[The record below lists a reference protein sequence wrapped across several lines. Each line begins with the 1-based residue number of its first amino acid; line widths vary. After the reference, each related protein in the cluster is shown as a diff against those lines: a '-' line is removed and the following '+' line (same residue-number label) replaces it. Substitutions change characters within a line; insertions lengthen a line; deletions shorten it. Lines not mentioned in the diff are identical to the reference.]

1 MGSEPS
7 LIDYINAFHEFDIE
21 INKNHSIP
29 SQDVNYEGYLVNYER
44 YQNFK
49 ILVNNLYNNQ
59 QNQFHSPINVN
70 PTGSTNYNDIL
81 EQNRLTT
88 ESLPLV
94 ESQIVNGNSFIII
107 NKKLFKL
114 ICKKTETQ
122 NNKIEYKII
131 AGNPGFIQFNLNN
144 NQKIIQFKNNK
155 KNIIDKSTVLGI
167 KENEDMNNNN
177 NKNNE
182 QTKNNTMIKDNWLI
196 IYRDVIN
203 YFNFENSIS
212 INLNNN
218 KSEPIQFRGF
228 LVNNDWVDNWK
239 KNSFYE
245 EIKANIILK
254 NIKDDNFINNFIT
267 TKQLETKSYYDGILD
282 IKNYI
287 ISDNQIEEALKTD
300 KSYTL
305 LSENFVSQFMNNSNQ
320 YLITFV
326 LSYQKI
332 TIKLL
337 GKSFP
342 FPANNNVIKKAN
354 NNNGLQDQININN
367 IEQKNS
373 YNSEYLKHLIRYTFF
388 KSELKS
394 PISLTKQKIYKAY
407 LVKNEILNELKKIY
421 NLKGLVDTLKNNNI
435 LNGINYKICDSYY
448 SKISK
453 FLNEKTIQ
461 YISEIKQIEQTGKI
475 KFNGPYNSFS
485 TRYLN
490 GLPKLIF
497 IEDFDIIDEE
507 FATFLQKIFNNIGFF
522 EVNFGILEDKIF
534 LIIFNKTT
542 NIYEI
547 VSFNQEDDFVVEYL
561 IEILNHGNFLDKN
574 TLNNFI
580 FQYITKNRLQ
590 NLISSNNYHPVT
602 NNLYIK
608 FYPVKVDMGKIQQ
621 IPQLNLVNKDNNQE
635 VNNNNKNQ
643 LIQSPEQQ
651 KILSQNQNLEIG
663 EVSRMRLFQS
673 YNPEYQLSSFQTPNG
688 FNNNLPRQNSFG
700 INLDNNTY
708 TNNERISSQDN
719 INSVNIFTNHQNALN
734 QQYQTVLLN
743 KNENQRLLNNPPSQ
757 THIVNKKEDETNLI
771 NNIRFSMNIIRE
783 RENLLDQI
791 NKPKGNK
798 NNPNKEYY
806 LIHES
811 YINKLSSLFH
821 LVDIRNIMGQYSQ
834 KKNEELFNIVK
845 EAAKKDKELKKLNLL
860 DKATIQSNMD
870 SIGVGEFHHYYAN
883 NDKSTNLLYYK
894 HCDIISFEILNLLRE
909 IDKNINRKIQK
920 VKCVFDCN
928 KIMLFIN
935 DKIINI
941 ANYNKGINTEY
952 IIISNGQNNSCNLS
966 QIFKKF
972 EDEGQTNFINKFCFS
987 NLINFNIN
995 YYNQI
1000 TNVSANIYK
1009 ITPDGKIEYI
1019 PSDKLKVM
1027 ILLSLYQKYN
1037 FENIPQKVYLIDP
1050 QWLKQYEYEKIKKLV
1065 DADLNKINNFGKL
1078 SYDLNFASQI
1088 IPFLSIDKLKKY
1100 DQEYYSK
1107 APNPNLHFNC
1117 RNYEQIIKDLQ
1128 IFFCKKFVLINEEL
1142 YKLFNHCYKISLP
1155 NMDIIHIKKTMD
1167 GDIIIIKN
1175 YPINSGQIQINM
1187 QNLIFSGIIDLNQNR
1202 FNIQHIFEY
1211 KDKPIFDKEIE
1222 MFLKDNISNYIS
1234 RKTFLN
1240 QKNNNEYFSPIFE
1253 NNQIIGNYY
1262 KFKEGFDYK
1271 KCFNYYKY
1279 FNNKQLLNLVYL
1291 YCNELSLKNKIRK
1304 PNYKDESFC
1313 VIKRKILTDMKEEN
1327 NFDKLKDYLVGKIV
1341 NIPPSIKEIYQV
1353 IKTFPQK
1360 DLPYLR
1366 NDIKQIYIT
1375 NDQLPAYE
1383 IEAEMITN
1391 PNNKN
1396 ESFMIYRD
1404 FELIDS
1410 TIKNKFIDDKIPFQ
1424 SLRCNFVPD
1433 NRILIYYP
1441 INKFNK
1447 NSMCVVSKIDENN
1460 NFLNEYLLI
1469 SKIENYFAKYLEK
1482 IKFNLDNFLRSLA
1495 FVKNVAP
1502 MITSNYIEVGFVIKL
1517 IGPPPQPDIP
1527 LVITDIT
1534 KDFLRKPLIGFENI
1548 GATCYMNATLQ
1559 CLCNIKTFAEFFKYS
1574 KHLKKIVKDDINQE
1588 KLCSAFKI
1596 LLDDCYP
1603 IELSQNYQ
1611 IYLSQNPNKPKYA
1624 GRDLSKK
1631 SYAPENFKETIS
1643 RMNPLFEGVAAN
1655 DAKDLVNFLIMTLH
1669 EETNTVHPSPI
1680 DNNPGNMSMD
1690 QTNQVAMFNKFFQN
1704 FAQNYRSVISDL
1716 FYALN
1721 CNITQCG
1728 NCQKISYNYQI
1739 YFFLIFP
1746 LEEVKKYKLQ
1756 NNNIQFMNYNFN
1768 NFNNNMVN
1776 NIVDIYDCFAYEQK
1790 INFMCGENA
1799 MYCNYC
1805 RQTCGSSMRTILTT
1819 GPKILIII
1827 LNRGKGNEFNV
1838 KINFYPEINLTNYM
1852 ERKDLVWKYELFGV
1866 ITHIGESGMGGHF
1879 IAYCKEF
1886 WTNQWLKYNDAIVS
1900 PVSDFKREVIDFAM
1914 PYLLFYQ
1921 IKEK

>member
-1 MGSEPS
+1 MGGEPS
-7 LIDYINAFHEFDIE
+7 LTDYINAFNEFDKD
-21 INKNHSIP
+21 INKIHNTYIP
-29 SQDVNYEGYLVNYER
+29 SQEVNYEGYLVNYKG
-44 YQNFK
+44 YQNFRN
-49 ILVNNLYNNQ
+49 LVNNLYNNQ
-59 QNQFHSPINVN
+59 RNQFNSPFNVN
-70 PTGSTNYNDIL
+70 PTGSANNNDTL
-81 EQNRLTT
+81 EQNKLTT
-88 ESLPLV
+88 ESLPLI
-94 ESQIVNGNSFIII
+94 ESRILNGESFIII

-114 ICKKTETQ
+114 ICKKTEPE

-144 NQKIIQFKNNK
+144 NQKSFQFRNNK
-155 KNIIDKSTVLGI
+155 TNIIDKSTVLG
-167 KENEDMNNNN
+167 KKDNEGMNNNN
-177 NKNNE
+177 NNSNE
-182 QTKNNTMIKDNWLI
+182 STKNNTMNKDNWLI

-203 YFNFENSIS
+203 YFNFENYIS
-212 INLNNN
+212 NNLNNN

-254 NIKDDNFINNFIT
+254 NISNDNFISNFIT
-267 TKQLETKSYYDGILD
+267 TKQLETKSNYDGILD

-287 ISDNQIEEALKTD
+287 IPDNQIEEALKTD
-300 KSYTL
+300 KSYAL
-305 LSENFVSQFMNNSNQ
+305 LNDTFVNQFMNNSNE

-337 GKSFP
+337 EKSFS
-342 FPANNNVIKKAN
+342 FIANNNVIKKAN
-354 NNNGLQDQININN
+354 NNGLQNQININN

-373 YNSEYLKHLIRYTFF
+373 YNSEYLKHLIRYSFF

-394 PISLTKQKIYKAY
+394 PISLTKQNMYKAY

-421 NLKGLVDTLKNNNI
+421 NLKGLINILKNNNI
-435 LNGINYKICDSYY
+435 LNGINYKTCDSNY
-448 SKISK
+448 SGISK
-453 FLNEKTIQ
+453 FLNEKTIR
-461 YISEIKQIEQTGKI
+461 YINEIKQIEQTGKN

-507 FATFLQKIFNNIGFF
+507 FAAFLHKIFNNIGFL
-522 EVNFGILEDKIF
+522 EVNFAILEEKIF
-534 LIIFNKTT
+534 LKIFNKTT

-561 IEILNHGNFLDKN
+561 IEILNPGNFSDKN
-574 TLNNFI
+574 ALNNFI
-580 FQYITKNRLQ
+580 FQNVTKIRLQ
-590 NLISSNNYHPVT
+590 NLISSNNYHQVA

-608 FYPVKVDMGKIQQ
+608 FYPVKVNMVKSPQ
-621 IPQLNLVNKDNNQE
+621 IPQPNLVNKDNNQDD
-635 VNNNNKNQ
+635 NNNNKNQ
-643 LIQSPEQQ
+643 LMQSPEQQ
-651 KILSQNQNLEIG
+651 RILNRNQNLEIG
-663 EVSRMRLFQS
+663 EVSQMRLIQS
-673 YNPEYQLSSFQTPNG
+673 YNPAFQSSSFQTPNG
-688 FNNNLPRQNSFG
+688 FNNNFVRQNSFG
-700 INLDNNTY
+700 RNLDNNTY
-708 TNNERISSQDN
+708 IIKERISSQDN
-719 INSVNIFTNHQNALN
+719 INSVNIFTHHQNAVN
-734 QQYQTVLLN
+734 QTYQTVLLN
-743 KNENQRLLNNPPSQ
+743 KNENQRLFNNPQSQ
-757 THIVNKKEDETNLI
+757 TLMVNNKEDETNLI
-771 NNIRFSMNIIRE
+771 NNISFSMNIIRE

-791 NKPKGNK
+791 KKPNGNK

-811 YINKLSSLFH
+811 YINKLSSVLH
-821 LVDIRNIMGQYSQ
+821 LTDIRNIIRPYPQ
-834 KKNEELFNIVK
+834 KKNEELVNIVK
-845 EAAKKDKELKKLNLL
+845 EAAKIDKELKKLNFL
-860 DKATIQSNMD
+860 DKTTIQTNIE
-870 SIGVGEFHHYYAN
+870 SIGIGEFHHYYAN
-883 NDKSTNLLYYK
+883 NDKSKNLLYFK
-894 HCDIISFEILNLLRE
+894 HCDIISLEILNLLKE

-941 ANYNKGINTEY
+941 ANYNNGINTEY
-952 IIISNGQNNSCNLS
+952 IIISNGKNNSYNLS

-995 YYNQI
+995 YY
-1000 TNVSANIYK
+1000 NVSANIYK

-1037 FENIPQKVYLIDP
+1037 FENILQKVYLIDP
-1050 QWLKQYEYEKIKKLV
+1050 QWLKQYEYEKLQKLV
-1065 DADLNKINNFGKL
+1065 DADFNKINNFGKL
-1078 SYDLNFASQI
+1078 SYDLNYASQI
-1088 IPFLSIDKLKKY
+1088 IQFLNIDKLKKY
-1100 DQEYYSK
+1100 DEEYYSK
-1107 APNPNLHFNC
+1107 NPNPKLHFNC
-1117 RNYEQIIKDLQ
+1117 RNYERINKDLQ
-1128 IFFCKKFVLINEEL
+1128 IFFCRKFILINEEL
-1142 YKLFNHCYKISLP
+1142 YKLFTHCYNVSPL
-1155 NMDIIHIKKTMD
+1155 NMDIIHIKKAMD

-1175 YPINSGQIQINM
+1175 YPINSGQTQNNI

-1211 KDKPIFDKEIE
+1211 KDKPIFDKEIQ

-1240 QKNNNEYFSPIFE
+1240 PKNNNEYFSPIFE

-1271 KCFNYYKY
+1271 KCFNYCQY

-1291 YCNELSLKNKIRK
+1291 YCNELSLKNKLK
-1304 PNYKDESFC
+1304 NPNYKDENFC
-1313 VIKRKILTDMKEEN
+1313 FIKKKILSDMKEEN

-1341 NIPPSIKEIYQV
+1341 NIPPSIREIYQV
-1353 IKTFPQK
+1353 IKTFPQN

-1396 ESFMIYRD
+1396 ESFRIYRD

-1424 SLRCNFVPD
+1424 NLRCNFVPD

-1482 IKFNLDNFLRSLA
+1482 IKFNLDNFLRSLV
-1495 FVKNVAP
+1495 FVNNVAP
-1502 MITSNYIEVGFVIKL
+1502 MITSNYIEIGFVIKL
-1517 IGPPPQPDIP
+1517 ICPPPPLDIP

-1559 CLCNIKTFAEFFKYS
+1559 CLCNIKKFAEFFKYS
-1574 KHLKKIVKDDINQE
+1574 KHLKKIVEDDINKE

-1596 LLDDCYP
+1596 LLDNCYP

-1680 DNNPGNMSMD
+1680 DNNPGNMIMD

-1746 LEEVKKYKLQ
+1746 LEEVRKYKLQ
-1756 NNNIQFMNYNFN
+1756 NNNVQFMNYNFN

-1776 NIVDIYDCFAYEQK
+1776 NIVDIYDCFAYDQK
-1790 INFMCGENA
+1790 VNFMGGENA

-1827 LNRGKGNEFNV
+1827 LNRGKGIEFNV